1 MFLIRI
7 RCRAPSQILTK
18 NAERWFIGKDIHEWS
33 LILSYVK
40 ALSNHLHFFHYSHAK
55 VFQSSK
61 LFQECIHKQPPK
73 VFCKK
78 GVLKVKIHCEIFLS
92 KHFMK
97 YVFHDSFIVQTA
109 KKCPWYTFWSIS
121 WNIKILKI
129 EFQNFL
135 YRERLSYWI
144 CFHALIILLS
154 MTSAKI

>member
-7 RCRAPSQILTK
+7 GCRAPSQILTK
-18 NAERWFIGKDIHEWS
+18 NAEWSFIGKDIHEWS

-78 GVLKVKIHCEIFLS
+78 GVLKARIHCEIFLS

-97 YVFHDSFIVQTA
+97 YVFHDSFIV
-109 KKCPWYTFWSIS
+109 
-121 WNIKILKI
+121 
-129 EFQNFL
+129 
-135 YRERLSYWI
+135 
-144 CFHALIILLS
+144 
-154 MTSAKI
+154 